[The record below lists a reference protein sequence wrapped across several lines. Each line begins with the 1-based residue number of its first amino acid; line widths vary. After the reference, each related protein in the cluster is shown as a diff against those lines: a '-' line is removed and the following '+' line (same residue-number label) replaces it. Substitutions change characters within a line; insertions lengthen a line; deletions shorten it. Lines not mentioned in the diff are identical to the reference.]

1 MNSIL
6 VWFRRDLRDR
16 DHTALCEALRRGR
29 RVYCAFVFDREILD
43 RLGRADDRRVE
54 FIRES
59 LVELD
64 LALRVRGGA
73 MIVRHGWASSEIP
86 ALARELGVSAVF
98 ANRDYEP
105 QAKKR
110 DAAVSAAL
118 SADGIAFE
126 SFKDQ
131 AVLDG
136 EEVLTQAGRPYT
148 VFTPY
153 RNAWLKRLT
162 EDDWQP
168 CQTGG
173 GCLMAAPGA
182 GGVPPLAA
190 LGFAASDLRS
200 LGFVPGMSG
209 GQQLLA
215 EFQGRMARYRQQRDF
230 PAVKGVSY
238 LSLHLRFGTVSIRE
252 LVARAI
258 AAGALKQGRGC
269 RGGGNLACRV
279 DLARLLLHD
288 SRPFSARDR
297 GRVQARV
304 RCHCLGTRAAG
315 GGGLCRLE
323 QRVHRLSAGRRRDAA
338 DQPDWLHA

>member
-16 DHTALCEALRRGR
+16 DHTALCEALRRGGACIVLSSSIAR
-29 RVYCAFVFDREILD
+29 SLI

-105 QAKKR
+105 QAKRR

-168 CQTGG
+168 CQTGQ
-173 GCLMAAPGA
+173 AA
-182 GGVPPLAA
+182 V
-190 LGFAASDLRS
+190 
-200 LGFVPGMSG
+200 
-209 GQQLLA
+209 
-215 EFQGRMARYRQQRDF
+215 
-230 PAVKGVSY
+230 
-238 LSLHLRFGTVSIRE
+238 
-252 LVARAI
+252 
-258 AAGALKQGRGC
+258 
-269 RGGGNLACRV
+269 
-279 DLARLLLHD
+279 
-288 SRPFSARDR
+288 
-297 GRVQARV
+297 
-304 RCHCLGTRAAG
+304 
-315 GGGLCRLE
+315 
-323 QRVHRLSAGRRRDAA
+323 
-338 DQPDWLHA
+338 